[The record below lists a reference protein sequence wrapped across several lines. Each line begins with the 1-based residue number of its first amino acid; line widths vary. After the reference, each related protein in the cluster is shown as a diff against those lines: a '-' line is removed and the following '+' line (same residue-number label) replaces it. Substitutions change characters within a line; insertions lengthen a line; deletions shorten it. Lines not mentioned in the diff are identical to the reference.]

1 MEKFIDR
8 LIDSAI
14 PRRIAAAEKN
24 ERKHFAFV
32 AHNGRSLNEFDVG
45 RISAITGLTP
55 IFPVI
60 YRGGIGKDVARK
72 YARALS
78 SPVFYPRTRT
88 EAVSLLSDCAFAISE
103 VAAVGILSILAG
115 TRSYLF
121 ADARECAELLADLS
135 ELGVSERIV
144 SPYRRRELY
153 SVFPT
158 DASASDFCEAEKKL
172 RAAFRA
178 KLLELN

>member
-14 PRRIAAAEKN
+14 PKRAATGAKKVQN
-24 ERKHFAFV
+24 HFAFV
-32 AHNGRSLNEFDVG
+32 PHDGRSLNEFDVG
-45 RISAITGLTP
+45 RISAVTGLTP

-60 YRGGIGKDVARK
+60 YRGIGKDVARK
-72 YARALS
+72 YARVLS
-78 SPVFYPRTRT
+78 SPVFYPRTGS

-115 TRSYLF
+115 TRSCLF
-121 ADARECAELLADLS
+121 ADARDCAELLADLS

-144 SPYRRRELY
+144 APYRRRQLCFY
-153 SVFPT
+153 T
-158 DASASDFCEAEKKL
+158 DASAADFCEAKKKL